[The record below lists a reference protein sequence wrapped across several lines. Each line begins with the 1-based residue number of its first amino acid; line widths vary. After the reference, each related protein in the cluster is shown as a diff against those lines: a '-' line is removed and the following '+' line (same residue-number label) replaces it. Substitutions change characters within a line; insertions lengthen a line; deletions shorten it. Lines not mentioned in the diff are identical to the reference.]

1 MNVFRTTTLLLSP
14 RWQLYNVLGNALTIT
29 MAEGMNWV
37 KYLPDAYNAA
47 NAVRKGE
54 AVPVLGRFGE
64 APAQIRTS
72 LGQAAKEQTYFLE
85 TGRRGTGSKG
95 ALEAAIG
102 PENVGKIDDWSK
114 PLKQGFDYLTDFSIR
129 LNAMVDDTTRI
140 AGYMSA
146 FERHMKRPDAPNVTR
161 QLADLGVEDLDWTDV
176 ARIQAERDMR
186 KFAYNWDS
194 MTPFER
200 TVARRVFPFYG
211 FFSHMLR
218 YTYQYAMDHPL
229 RVSVAAAFARAELQD
244 WGTGMPAY
252 LHNLLMVGAMDE
264 KGNRKAIN
272 FKGWNPFADL
282 STLLTPVGWLSQ
294 ANPIISTLAEQFGID
309 PRTGEAALYP
319 TATYNEQ
326 TGRLELRKRNV
337 LQSFVENVI
346 PQSQVVFNLS
356 GSNPEFNELAR
367 ANPAAAGRLTASAL
381 GFPVMVRDVNVP
393 QEIAKAEL
401 ARRSAARTAA
411 NEAVRTGSLGPVQSY
426 PQLRQQVAQLQ
437 AQVAQAPEQYSQYT
451 IPTPSAGVI
460 DLLQGA
466 GRTVAGVGG

>member
-1 MNVFRTTTLLLSP
+1 
-14 RWQLYNVLGNALTIT
+14 
-29 MAEGMNWV
+29 
-37 KYLPDAYNAA
+37 
-47 NAVRKGE
+47 
-54 AVPVLGRFGE
+54 
-64 APAQIRTS
+64 
-72 LGQAAKEQTYFLE
+72 
-85 TGRRGTGSKG
+85 
-95 ALEAAIG
+95 
-102 PENVGKIDDWSK
+102 
-114 PLKQGFDYLTDFSIR
+114 
-129 LNAMVDDTTRI
+129 
-140 AGYMSA
+140 
-146 FERHMKRPDAPNVTR
+146 
-161 QLADLGVEDLDWTDV
+161 
-176 ARIQAERDMR
+176 
-186 KFAYNWDS
+186 
-194 MTPFER
+194 
-200 TVARRVFPFYG
+200 
-211 FFSHMLR
+211 
-218 YTYQYAMDHPL
+218 
-229 RVSVAAAFARAELQD
+229 VSVAAAFARAELQD